1 MPKLRKS
8 SPRLQSFD
16 YTGPFA
22 YFVTCS
28 TYHKRRYFKYKAVVE
43 PILSSLIHS
52 AIQHSFTIYAYC
64 FMPDHLYILLLG
76 DAQSSLHKVMK
87 TFKQE
92 TSFKFRENSNQPLW
106 QRSYYD
112 HILRKEEALQ
122 EVALYILNN
131 PVRKGLLDDYQK
143 YPFCS
148 CLVLDT
154 PDIE

>member
-16 YTGPFA
+16 YTGHFA

-28 TYHKRRYFKYKAVVE
+28 TYRKRPYFKYKAVVE
-43 PILSSLIHS
+43 TVLSSLIHS
-52 AIQHSFTIYAYC
+52 GTQHNFTIYVYC
-64 FMPDHLYILLLG
+64 FMPDHLHILLLG
-76 DAQSSLHKVMK
+76 DVESSLHKFMK

-112 HILRKEEALQ
+112 HILRKEEALK

-131 PVRKGLLDDYQK
+131 PVRKGLVDDYRK
-143 YPFCS
+143 YEFS
-148 CLVLDT
+148 NSAIL
-154 PDIE
+154 E